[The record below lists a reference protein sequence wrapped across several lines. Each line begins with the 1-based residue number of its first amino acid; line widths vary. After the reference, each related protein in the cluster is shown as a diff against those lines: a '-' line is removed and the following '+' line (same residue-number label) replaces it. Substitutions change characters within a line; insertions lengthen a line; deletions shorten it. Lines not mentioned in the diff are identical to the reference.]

1 MSIILNARIVTLT
14 HHYYYYG
21 TSRIPS
27 LLLIEYSTKLYSSCP
42 SSFALRYL
50 NLAPVVA
57 LVSMSATSSS
67 EGT

>member
-1 MSIILNARIVTLT
+1 MSIILNASIVILT
-14 HHYYYYG
+14 HHYYHYC
-21 TSRIPS
+21 TSRFPA
-27 LLLIEYSTKLYSSCP
+27 LLFIEYYTKLHSSCP